1 MLRFYVYRYRHAVF
15 MAPSHRRFAGLS
27 VIAGATD
34 TPTTQVVSIMH
45 RSESSTVVRSYGNS
59 QRPASHTSC
68 LSFDSTTY
76 VAT

>member
-45 RSESSTVVRSYGNS
+45 RSESSTVVR
-59 QRPASHTSC
+59 T
-68 LSFDSTTY
+68 
-76 VAT
+76 VATAILKDLLILFLLIVRYYMYM